1 MEIDLTPKMSSMLQ
15 SGIASYPGSSP
26 AEKHVFFFAGEEP
39 GCKASLGSSRW
50 CDPPPFAM
58 VSSYTPCSVKDS
70 SKFICNC
77 HVCNYG

>member
-1 MEIDLTPKMSSMLQ
+1 MSDGKLLFIALYVKKMEIDLTPKMSSMLQ

-39 GCKASLGSSRW
+39 GCEASLGSSRW

-58 VSSYTPCSVKDS
+58 V
-70 SKFICNC
+70 
-77 HVCNYG
+77 